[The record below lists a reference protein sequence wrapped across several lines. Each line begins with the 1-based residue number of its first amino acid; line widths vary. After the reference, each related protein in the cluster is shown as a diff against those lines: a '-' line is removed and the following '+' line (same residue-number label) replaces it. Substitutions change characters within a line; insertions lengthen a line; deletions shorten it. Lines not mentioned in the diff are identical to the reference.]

1 MFCLKNEE
9 LTLEIASHGA
19 EMRSLKD
26 NQTGQEYL
34 WDADPAFWKRTSPVL
49 FPLVGNYRDKESIY
63 EGKTY
68 SMSQHGFARDMDFTV
83 TEEAENEIWFEL
95 HETPETKEKYPFD
108 FCLSIGYRLEGR
120 TVKVM
125 WKVENTNEKTM
136 YFSIGGHPAFV
147 CPISGKGKQTDY
159 RLRFDRGRMP
169 VVLQPHRRGR
179 PSDRGKGRISAG
191 KWRNADRRR
200 PVFKRRAGY

>member
-83 TEEAENEIWFEL
+83 TEEAESEIWFEL

-108 FCLSIGYRLEGR
+108 FCLSIGY
-120 TVKVM
+120 
-125 WKVENTNEKTM
+125 
-136 YFSIGGHPAFV
+136 
-147 CPISGKGKQTDY
+147 ISHGDMK
-159 RLRFDRGRMP
+159 
-169 VVLQPHRRGR
+169 
-179 PSDRGKGRISAG
+179 
-191 KWRNADRRR
+191 
-200 PVFKRRAGY
+200 PVFHNYCFRLQLLNRGNRPGESAACACSKRDNGFSRKVVFFQKAIHRHRHVIPPVRVSQENNIVIRHVFHLRGEFRSCSSTFFFAA